1 MRLDPDENDLQ
12 GKWILI
18 EGRIVGDEVTARIEQ
33 LIRAYLKKVATDQ
46 SGWEVRYRDLIDG
59 RYWEL
64 PIQWVAQR
72 AGGPPRLAVL
82 AAEQAKRKYDI
93 S

>member
-1 MRLDPDENDLQ
+1 MTYKEK
-12 GKWILI
+12 GKWIVI

-33 LIRAYLKKVATDQ
+33 LILAYLKKVATDQ
-46 SGWEVRYRDLIDG
+46 SGWGVLYRDPIDG

-64 PIQWVAQR
+64 SYPMGSTQG
-72 AGGPPRLAVL
+72 GGPPRLAVL
-82 AAEQAKRKYDI
+82 AAEQAKRKYNI